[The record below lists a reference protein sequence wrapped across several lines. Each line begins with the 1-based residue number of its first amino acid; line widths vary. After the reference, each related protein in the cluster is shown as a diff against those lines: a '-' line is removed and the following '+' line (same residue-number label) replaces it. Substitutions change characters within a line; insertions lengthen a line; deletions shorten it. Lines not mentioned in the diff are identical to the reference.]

1 MRACTRVALVS
12 MAVSASLGLA
22 GCGAIDDL
30 KDAMSRWFDSGNFL
44 GGRGPADLQD
54 ATLSPAEKTPN
65 EAAGKPS
72 KKQAQVS
79 KKKNKP
85 ARKRQRPQTV
95 ETPKKPPIPDSTDA
109 VRPQGAEP
117 QSAPSEPAP
126 LQLRTP
132 FPEAPASETFS
143 R

>member
-12 MAVSASLGLA
+12 MAVSASFGLA

-44 GGRGPADLQD
+44 GGRAPADLQD
-54 ATLSPAEKTPN
+54 ATLIPAEKTPN
-65 EAAGKPS
+65 EAASKAS

-79 KKKNKP
+79 KKKHKP
-85 ARKRQRPQTV
+85 ARKVQRPRTV
-95 ETPKKPPIPDSTDA
+95 ESPNKPPVPDSTDA
-109 VRPQGAEP
+109 VRPQNAEP
-117 QSAPSEPAP
+117 QSVPSEPAP
-126 LQLRTP
+126 LRLRSP
-132 FPEAPASETFS
+132 FPEAPAPETFS

>member
-30 KDAMSRWFDSGNFL
+30 KDAMSRWLDSGNFL
-44 GGRGPADLQD
+44 GGRGPGDLQD
-54 ATLSPAEKTPN
+54 AALIPAEKTPN
-65 EAAGKPS
+65 EAASKAA
-72 KKQAQVS
+72 KKQAKVS

-85 ARKRQRPQTV
+85 ARKVQRPQTV
-95 ETPKKPPIPDSTDA
+95 DTPKKPPISNSTDA
-109 VRPQGAEP
+109 VRPQGVEP
-117 QSAPSEPAP
+117 QSAPSDRAP

>member
-44 GGRGPADLQD
+44 GGRGPGDLQD
-54 ATLSPAEKTPN
+54 AALIPAEKTPN
-65 EAAGKPS
+65 EAASKAS
-72 KKQAQVS
+72 KKQVKVS

-85 ARKRQRPQTV
+85 ARKVQRPQTV

-126 LQLRTP
+126 LRLRSP